1 MSEGFVVRGLRR
13 VRKLL
18 ESPGPL
24 ELEGKPLGRV
34 RDLLRECASGVGGE
48 VSVRQRAAL
57 LSETYQH
64 LNDDGRTTFLS
75 TIANDF
81 GPDPQSVARAHAD
94 YQAAVGSDQQW
105 TAESAL
111 RKAMRSSRLRILT
124 QFNAL
129 PQGVKF
135 LVDLRADLLRFLDK
149 DPALRSLD
157 RELESRLS
165 AWFDVGFLE
174 LQRIT
179 WSSPAAL
186 LEKLIQ
192 YEAVHEIRS
201 WSDLKNRLDSDRR
214 CYAFFHPRMPMEPL
228 IFVEVALTEHLADN
242 VQALLDEH
250 APVFDAQR
258 ANTAIF
264 YSISNTQ
271 PGLRGV
277 SFGNFLLKRVVD
289 DLKRDYP
296 KLTNFATLSPLP
308 NFRRWAESQ
317 PEAWPK
323 AFTDADLAKIKR
335 RLPPEMAPIA
345 SAADLAALLSAQNW
359 AADEQLAASL
369 QHGLTRLAARYLLT
383 ARKGEQAYDPVARF
397 HLGNGARIER
407 LNYLADTSARGGQQ
421 SYGLMVNYVYD
432 PDTIEENVEAF
443 SRSGEIAAATAIRRS
458 ARD

>member
-1 MSEGFVVRGLRR
+1 
-13 VRKLL
+13 
-18 ESPGPL
+18 
-24 ELEGKPLGRV
+24 
-34 RDLLRECASGVGGE
+34 
-48 VSVRQRAAL
+48 
-57 LSETYQH
+57 
-64 LNDDGRTTFLS
+64 
-75 TIANDF
+75 
-81 GPDPQSVARAHAD
+81 
-94 YQAAVGSDQQW
+94 
-105 TAESAL
+105 
-111 RKAMRSSRLRILT
+111 
-124 QFNAL
+124 
-129 PQGVKF
+129 
-135 LVDLRADLLRFLDK
+135 
-149 DPALRSLD
+149 
-157 RELESRLS
+157 
-165 AWFDVGFLE
+165 
-174 LQRIT
+174 
-179 WSSPAAL
+179 
-186 LEKLIQ
+186 
-192 YEAVHEIRS
+192 VHEIRS

>member
-57 LSETYQH
+57 LAETYQH

-111 RKAMRSSRLRILT
+111 RNAMRSSRLRILT

-258 ANTAIF
+258 ASTAIF

-296 KLTNFATLSPLP
+296 KLTSFATLSPLP

-335 RLPPEMAPIA
+335 RLPPEMAPLA

-383 ARKGEQAYDPVARF
+383 ARKGEQPVRPGRPLSPRQRRTHRTPQLSGR
-397 HLGNGARIER
+397 HLRTRRPAVVRTDGELR
-407 LNYLADTSARGGQQ
+407 LR
-421 SYGLMVNYVYD
+421 
-432 PDTIEENVEAF
+432 P
-443 SRSGEIAAATAIRRS
+443 
-458 ARD
+458 